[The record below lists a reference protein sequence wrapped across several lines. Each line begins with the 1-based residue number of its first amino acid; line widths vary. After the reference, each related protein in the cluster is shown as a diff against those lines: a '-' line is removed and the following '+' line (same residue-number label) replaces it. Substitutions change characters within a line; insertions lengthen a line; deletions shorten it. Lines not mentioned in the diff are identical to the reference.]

1 MTMDD
6 NKIITLTLTKLEVAS
21 IQASLMSIAME
32 LDAAA
37 NACDDDMEKK
47 KDLESAI
54 TLIAIALKI
63 VDQRREQEEQE

>member
-1 MTMDD
+1 MDD

-21 IQASLMSIAME
+21 IQASLMSMAME

-37 NACDDDMEKK
+37 DACDDDMEKK